1 MCRRRSQ
8 LFVLVFFG
16 LFGDLLGD
24 KLFSFRDLFTY
35 VELDVISKLLKLEN
49 SLIQLSLLFSEEFLE
64 LVSELG
70 LNLSLHQINI
80 VFEETQLAVN
90 II

>member
-1 MCRRRSQ
+1 VCGRRSQ
-8 LFVLVFFG
+8 LFVLVFFR

-49 SLIQLSLLFSEEFLE
+49 SLIQLSLLLSEEFLE
-64 LVSELG
+64 LVSELR
-70 LNLSLHQINI
+70 LDLSLHQINI
-80 VFEETQLAVN
+80 VFEEAKLAVD